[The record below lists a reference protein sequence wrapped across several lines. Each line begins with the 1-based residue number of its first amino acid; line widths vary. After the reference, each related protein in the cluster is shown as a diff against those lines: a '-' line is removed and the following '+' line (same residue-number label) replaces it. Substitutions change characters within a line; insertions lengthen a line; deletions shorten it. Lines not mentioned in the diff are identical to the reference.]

1 MNAKPRILIVDDE
14 EQIRLFL
21 RITLKAAGY
30 ESLEAA
36 NGRAAIEACTGKK
49 PDLVL
54 LDLGLPDISGIEV
67 IRAVRVWTQT
77 PVIVL
82 SVRADEED
90 KVMALDA
97 GANDYVQKPFGA
109 AELLARIRASLR
121 VHSGENTDQI
131 IEVGALR
138 IDIPA
143 HEVRLNS
150 VTIHLSPKEFDL
162 LVVLARAA
170 GRVCTHRQ
178 LLESVWGPSH
188 REDVQYLRVYV
199 GQLRE
204 KLGDDQGVPK
214 YIVNEP
220 GIGYRLMAKSPEGS
234 AG

>member
-36 NGRAAIEACTGKK
+36 TGREAIEVCTGKK

-54 LDLGLPDISGIEV
+54 LDLGLPDISGMDV
-67 IRAVRVWTQT
+67 IRAIRVWTQL
-77 PVIVL
+77 PVIIL

-90 KVMALDA
+90 KVAALDA
-97 GANDYVQKPFGA
+97 GANDYVQKPFST
-109 AELLARIRASLR
+109 AELLARMRASLR
-121 VHSGENTDQI
+121 VHSGESADAV

-143 HEVRLNS
+143 HEVGVNGQK
-150 VTIHLSPKEFDL
+150 IHLSPREFDL

-178 LLESVWGPSH
+178 LLEKVWGPAH
-188 REDVQYLRVYV
+188 RQDVQYLRVYV

-220 GIGYRLMAKSPEGS
+220 GIGYRLVGRVGEKEA
-234 AG
+234 